1 MILVVHAEKTF
12 RHFLTSMI
20 KDRLDQ
26 PVFGADS
33 AREMIWHLKKIFFDI
48 ILINPNLKDR
58 DGFELIEK
66 IRKTHSRFEMPLI
79 LLAPASEPDLIVKG
93 FQLGVNDCITTP
105 LDPVVTIARIKNQI
119 AMLKQFREVTAKN
132 NVTGSVPG
140 LGGRVHSETIP
151 PTTQPSLPVMA
162 APEVPVVMSQ
172 APTGALKTIQAN
184 VPFQSAET
192 EVPTLAE
199 DDLETADL
207 NKTGETRLDAPH
219 QRMDTIYHEEDPDR
233 PIPCEMPASLFIGS
247 RSFFC
252 KTLWIS
258 RQAMLLL
265 TFEEFSREAQYQV
278 QLLDPQGG
286 TVDLMVSEAQRQPI
300 QGRGAGVL
308 KLNLKIINAPRS
320 FDDLYHLFQDA
331 FDTDGIA
338 GLKAVLR
345 GEEVSSLPEHGE
357 KEEKVNATMAFST
370 AASSL
375 NIIKGTRYKFEKQV
389 GKGGFASVF
398 LVQDNALKRPVAM
411 KVLNQDFSKVDAAR
425 YNFLCEAQI
434 AAQFNHPNIVFVYEV
449 GELFEKQYTDFLD
462 FPPGI
467 VNSHPDRLIYFT
479 MQYVEGET
487 LTRWIRS
494 KKNVSVADCLN
505 IMREIVKALAFAHG
519 KGVIHR
525 DVKPDNI
532 MISADGHVQVMDF
545 GIATLAKTSGEED
558 SEKKGKVEIACT
570 PKYASPEQLRG
581 KDLDGRS
588 DIYSFGILAY
598 EMFTGAAPFRGKSI
612 SEIVGKQ
619 LKARPKAISETR
631 SDVKPALEDL
641 IFKCLAKKAENR
653 FQDAEELRAAI
664 DQLMDKPVAHTRS
677 AVETL
682 DELMSQV
689 ILGKTSQDA
698 ARILEQL
705 TAFLNL
711 NKTYDNV
718 EQIEQIKLKLT
729 DSSFMN
735 LILEQN
741 LNNDNQQL
749 LYEFFMALESGR
761 AVQRILHWF
770 RQENEPWKKL
780 VLGELA
786 VLSAGRE
793 VGPLVTFGLELGDGD
808 ACILLKGFGEIATQ
822 CQEPIFLKWS
832 RHRGLKTQK
841 ELLKIVSIANRP
853 EAEVLQIL
861 EYFAYFDGTKH
872 TSIRE
877 LAEKLLLEKQ
887 SIIA

>member
-1 MILVVHAEKTF
+1 MILVVHADKTF

-33 AREMIWHLKKIFFDI
+33 AKEMIWHLKKIFFDL
-48 ILINPNLKDR
+48 ILISPHLNDR

-66 IRKTHSRFEMPLI
+66 IRNTHSRFEMPLI
-79 LLAPASEPDLIVKG
+79 LLAPASEPQLIVKG

-105 LDPVVTIARIKNQI
+105 LDPVVTIARVRNQI
-119 AMLKQFREVTAKN
+119 AMLKQFREVTAR
-132 NVTGSVPG
+132 S
-140 LGGRVHSETIP
+140 
-151 PTTQPSLPVMA
+151 SLPGTLPGEA
-162 APEVPVVMSQ
+162 GPEMSSSGKPDGLSQ
-172 APTGALKTIQAN
+172 HSDPDLKTIEAQTAT
-184 VPFQSAET
+184 QSADGAAT
-192 EVPTLAE
+192 VPE
-199 DDLETADL
+199 DQLETADL
-207 NKTGETRLDAPH
+207 SHTGETKPGVSHKRLD
-219 QRMDTIYHEEDPDR
+219 TVYHDEEASDR

-265 TFEEFSREAQYQV
+265 TFEDFHKEAQYQV

-286 TVDLMVSEAQRQPI
+286 TVDLMVTEAQRQPI
-300 QGRGAGVL
+300 QDRGAGVL
-308 KLNLKIINAPRS
+308 KLNLKIINAPRA
-320 FDDLYHLFQDA
+320 FDELYHLFQEA

-345 GEEVSSLPEHGE
+345 GEEVSTPSGE
-357 KEEKVNATMAFST
+357 EIQAEKANATMAFST

-398 LVQDNALKRPVAM
+398 LVEDNALKRPVAM
-411 KVLNQDFSKVDAAR
+411 KVLNEDFSKVEAAR

-449 GELFEKQYTDFLD
+449 GELFEKQYEDFLN
-462 FPPGI
+462 FPTGI
-467 VNSHPDRLIYFT
+467 LKSHPERLIYFT

-494 KKNVSVADCLN
+494 KKNTSVKDCLH
-505 IMREIVKALAFAHG
+505 IMSEIVKALAFAHK

-525 DVKPDNI
+525 DVKPDNV
-532 MISADGHVQVMDF
+532 MITPDGHVQVMDF
-545 GIATLAKTSGEED
+545 GIATLAKTLDQETT
-558 SEKKGKVEIACT
+558 EKKGKVEIACT

-598 EMFTGAAPFRGKSI
+598 EMLTGTAPFRGKSI

-619 LKARPKAISETR
+619 LKARPNPI
-631 SDVKPALEDL
+631 SDVRDDVKQNLEDI

-653 FQDAEELRAAI
+653 FQDAEQLQTALSKLIGNAPAA
-664 DQLMDKPVAHTRS
+664 PRS

-682 DELMSQV
+682 DELMSGV
-689 ILGKTSQDA
+689 ILGKAPQDA

-729 DSSFMN
+729 EASFLN

-761 AVQRILHWF
+761 AVQKILHWF
-770 RQENEPWKKL
+770 RKEFEPWKKL

-793 VGPLVTFGLELGDGD
+793 LGPLVTFGLELSDDD
-808 ACILLKGFGEIATQ
+808 ACVLLKGFGEIATQ
-822 CQEPIFLKWS
+822 SQEPIFLKWS
-832 RHRGLKTQK
+832 RHKGLKTQR
-841 ELLKIVSIANRP
+841 ELLKIISIANRP
-853 EAEVLQIL
+853 EAEILQIL
-861 EYFAYFDGTKH
+861 EYYAYFEGTKH
-872 TSIRE
+872 SSIQT
-877 LAEKLLLEKQ
+877 LAEKLLAEKQ